1 MEFIKLKN
9 GSRYQLITDGFNVG
23 DNHVKLAFIA
33 DRSLKEIHS
42 EFSKKENVE
51 TLCVETAT
59 GETLTVCDGYVV
71 LDSYVSLDLH
81 YEVSPVEYGGDG
93 EVVKA
98 ADYGEVAFLSL
109 YKETAESQLKELK
122 LKQEVTAQAV
132 QDLMLMAAGGKA

>member
-51 TLCVETAT
+51 TLCVENAT
-59 GETLTVCDGYVV
+59 GETFSGI
-71 LDSYVSLDLH
+71 SYLRW
-81 YEVSPVEYGGDG
+81 
-93 EVVKA
+93 KA
-98 ADYGEVAFLSL
+98 
-109 YKETAESQLKELK
+109 
-122 LKQEVTAQAV
+122 
-132 QDLMLMAAGGKA
+132 

>member
-42 EFSKKENVE
+42 EFSKKE
-51 TLCVETAT
+51 TLCVENAT

-109 YKETAESQLKELK
+109 YKETAESMLEELK

-132 QDLMLMAAGGKA
+132 QTMWAL

>member
-59 GETLTVCDGYVV
+59 GETLTVCDG
-71 LDSYVSLDLH
+71 
-81 YEVSPVEYGGDG
+81 

-109 YKETAESQLKELK
+109 YKETAESMLEELK

-132 QDLMLMAAGGKA
+132 QDLILMAAGGEA

>member
-59 GETLTVCDGYVV
+59 GETLTVCDGYII
-71 LDSYVSLDLH
+71 LDSYISIDLH
-81 YEVSPVEYGGDG
+81 HEVSPVKYGGDG
-93 EVVKA
+93 EVVKEA
-98 ADYGEVAFLSL
+98 VYGEVAFLSL
-109 YKETAESQLKELK
+109 YSLY
-122 LKQEVTAQAV
+122 
-132 QDLMLMAAGGKA
+132 

>member
-51 TLCVETAT
+51 TL
-59 GETLTVCDGYVV
+59 
-71 LDSYVSLDLH
+71 
-81 YEVSPVEYGGDG
+81 
-93 EVVKA
+93 
-98 ADYGEVAFLSL
+98 LSL
-109 YKETAESQLKELK
+109 IHI
-122 LKQEVTAQAV
+122 
-132 QDLMLMAAGGKA
+132 

>member
-23 DNHVKLAFIA
+23 DNVKLAFIA

-51 TLCVETAT
+51 TLCVENAT

-109 YKETAESQLKELK
+109 YKETAESMLEELK

-132 QDLMLMAAGGKA
+132 QDLILMAAGGKA

>member
-51 TLCVETAT
+51 TLCVENAT
-59 GETLTVCDGYVV
+59 GETLTVYDGYVV

-109 YKETAESQLKELK
+109 YKETAESMLEELK

-132 QDLMLMAAGGKA
+132 QDLILMAAGGKA

>member
-81 YEVSPVEYGGDG
+81 YGGDG

-109 YKETAESQLKELK
+109 YKETAESMLEELK

-132 QDLMLMAAGGKA
+132 QDLILMAAGGKA

>member
-51 TLCVETAT
+51 TLCVENAT

-71 LDSYVSLDLH
+71 FDSYVSLDLH

-109 YKETAESQLKELK
+109 YKETAESMLEELK

-132 QDLMLMAAGGKA
+132 QDLILMAAGGEA

>member
-42 EFSKKENVE
+42 EFSKKENIE
-51 TLCVETAT
+51 TLCVENAT

-109 YKETAESQLKELK
+109 YKETA
-122 LKQEVTAQAV
+122 
-132 QDLMLMAAGGKA
+132 

>member
-42 EFSKKENVE
+42 EFSKKENV
-51 TLCVETAT
+51 
-59 GETLTVCDGYVV
+59 ETLTVCDGYVV

-132 QDLMLMAAGGKA
+132 QDLILMAAGGKA